1 MSEKPLTKKQI
12 KQEQEKQ
19 IRAKMGEKAYAQKQ
33 ISRKTSLIEMYNF
46 VTLFLLIGMGI
57 GTLTF
62 VLFNLIDKKVYN
74 IVCLIICSVLFLAS
88 IVFFVLWKTVYV
100 KKLRREI
107 EASRKII
114 KEITDKEN
122 EKQLKIAE
130 HMKRQRKDVI

>member
-12 KQEQEKQ
+12 KQEQEKKT
-19 IRAKMGEKAYAQKQ
+19 REKMGEKAYAQKQ

-62 VLFNLIDKKVYN
+62 VLFNTIDKKTYN
-74 IVCLIICSVLFLAS
+74 LVCLIVCSVLFLAS
-88 IVFFVLWKTVYV
+88 IVFFVLWKFVYI
-100 KKLRREI
+100 KKMRNEI
-107 EASRKII
+107 EENRKII
-114 KEITDKEN
+114 KAITDKEN

-130 HMKRQRKDVI
+130 HLKRQRKDVI